1 MYFLH
6 RVRYFYFIL
15 GDNKKIKQP
24 EEGIEKE
31 KISEFKLDNP
41 AEQ

>member
-15 GDNKKIKQP
+15 GDKKIKQP